1 MATKRFRVQYNLF
14 RVGNESR
21 PDSAIRPPDNATLL
35 SPTGWRRPAHGPRRN
50 FFSLGK
56 SILFVLPNP
65 NFLDMGIGLAKPK
78 QILVFGSVWT
88 QTEYSARKPKM
99 GALRRSRAE
108 HSFLRRQPQIFFWEI
123 QHTACMVPR
132 TEKVFSLV
140 PVNSTLVRKDGV
152 PPM

>member
-1 MATKRFRVQYNLF
+1 
-14 RVGNESR
+14 
-21 PDSAIRPPDNATLL
+21 
-35 SPTGWRRPAHGPRRN
+35 
-50 FFSLGK
+50 
-56 SILFVLPNP
+56 
-65 NFLDMGIGLAKPK
+65 MGIGLAKPK